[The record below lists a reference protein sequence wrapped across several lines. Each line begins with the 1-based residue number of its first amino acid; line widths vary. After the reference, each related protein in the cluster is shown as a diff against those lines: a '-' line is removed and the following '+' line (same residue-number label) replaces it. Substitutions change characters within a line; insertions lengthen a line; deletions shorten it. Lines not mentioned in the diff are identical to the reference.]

1 MTVLMRGFSRVD
13 DKGRIPVP
21 KNMAREAQ
29 LQPGQLIEF
38 KVMGAYPAQYIM
50 VRPRRVAR

>member
-1 MTVLMRGFSRVD
+1 MLMRGFSRVD

-21 KNMAREAQ
+21 KNMRREAQ
-29 LQPGQLIEF
+29 LQPGQLIEL

-50 VRPRRVAR
+50 VRPRKVAR